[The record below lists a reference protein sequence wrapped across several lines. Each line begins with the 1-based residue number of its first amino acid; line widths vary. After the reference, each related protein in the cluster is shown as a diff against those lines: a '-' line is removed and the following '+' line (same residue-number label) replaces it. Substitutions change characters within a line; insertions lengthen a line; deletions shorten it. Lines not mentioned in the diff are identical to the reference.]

1 MKIEII
7 ERNYDVGI
15 RLRTLLEK
23 KIEKLNRYFQ
33 DTAIARVVCASEGKR
48 FKLELTIK
56 NKGNIYRSETY
67 GENMYE
73 NIDIVLPKI
82 ERQIIKYYSKN
93 RDKFKK
99 NAMDVQSFEFIEEA
113 PQNSEK
119 TIYKH
124 KVFDLDPILVEDAKE
139 YLENLEHDF
148 YVFLNAET
156 GKVNVLYNRKDGELG
171 LIECRYWWLK

>member
-7 ERNYDVGI
+7 EKKYDVGV
-15 RLRTLLEK
+15 RLRTLFEK
-23 KIEKLNRYFQ
+23 KVEKLDRYFEDQ
-33 DTAIARVVCASEGKR
+33 SIARIVCSSEGKR
-48 FKLELTIK
+48 FKLELTIL

-82 ERQIIKYYSKN
+82 EKQIIKYHSKN
-93 RDKFKK
+93 RDKFRKGAFDLPNYEFLEKK
-99 NAMDVQSFEFIEEA
+99 PEQKV
-113 PQNSEK
+113 K

-124 KVFDLDPILVEDAKE
+124 KVFDLDPIMVEDAKE

-156 GKVNVLYNRKDGELG
+156 GKVNILYNRKDGELG
-171 LIECRYWWLK
+171 LIECRY

>member
-1 MKIEII
+1 MKIEIV
-7 ERNYDVGI
+7 ERNYDVGV
-15 RLRTLLEK
+15 RLRALFEK
-23 KIEKLNRYFQ
+23 KIEKLDRYFPNDAQ
-33 DTAIARVVCASEGKR
+33 AKVVCAKEGKR
-48 FKLELTIK
+48 FKLELTIV

-73 NIDIVLPKI
+73 NIDVVLPKI

-99 NAMDVQSFEFIEEA
+99 TSMDIKNYEFLESK
-113 PQNSEK
+113 PKEK
-119 TIYKH
+119 QKEIYK
-124 KVFDLDPILVEDAKE
+124 KKAFDLDPITVEDAKE

-156 GKVNVLYNRKDGELG
+156 GKVCILYNRKDGELG
-171 LIECRYWWLK
+171 LIECNV

>member
-7 ERNYDVGI
+7 EKNYDVGV
-15 RLRTLLEK
+15 RLRTLIEK

-33 DTAIARVVCASEGKR
+33 DTATARVVCASEGKR
-48 FKLELTIK
+48 FKLELTII

-82 ERQIIKYYSKN
+82 ERQILKYYQKN

-99 NAMDVQSFEFIEEA
+99 TAMDVPTFEFVDEA
-113 PQNSEK
+113 PKEEKK

-124 KVFDLDPILVEDAKE
+124 KVFDLDPITVEDAEE
-139 YLENLEHDF
+139 YLENIEHDF

-156 GKVNVLYNRKDGELG
+156 GKINILYNRKDGELG
-171 LIECRYWWLK
+171 LIECRY

>member
-7 ERNYDVGI
+7 ERNYDVGV
-15 RLRTLLEK
+15 RLRTLFEK
-23 KIEKLNRYFQ
+23 KIEKLDRYFN
-33 DTAIARVVCASEGKR
+33 DTAVARIVCASEGKR
-48 FKLELTIK
+48 FKLELTIA
-56 NKGNIYRSETY
+56 NKGNIYRSEAY

-73 NIDIVLPKI
+73 NIDVVLPKI
-82 ERQIIKYYSKN
+82 EKQIIKYYTKN
-93 RDKFKK
+93 RDKLKK
-99 NAMDVQSFEFIEEA
+99 GAMDMPNYEFLAEKPKEED
-113 PQNSEK
+113 K
-119 TIYKH
+119 KIYKH

-171 LIECRYWWLK
+171 LIECRY

>member
-1 MKIEII
+1 MKIEIV
-7 ERNYDVGI
+7 ERNYDVGV

-33 DTAIARVVCASEGKR
+33 DAAVARVVCASEGKR
-48 FKLELTIK
+48 FKLELTII

-82 ERQIIKYYSKN
+82 ERQIIKYYQKN

-99 NAMDVQSFEFIEEA
+99 SALDTQTFEFIEEA
-113 PQNSEK
+113 PKTEEK
-119 TIYKH
+119 SIYRH
-124 KVFDLDPILVEDAKE
+124 KVFDLDPITVEDAKE

-156 GKVNVLYNRKDGELG
+156 GKINILYNRKDGDLG
-171 LIECRYWWLK
+171 LIECRY